1 MTIQLFYIIYNY
13 KFKNELKNSMENIYH
28 YATVSKALEELK
40 EKGFTYDFNLHEEDI
55 VKNPNHYQIVHIYRY
70 EGNSNPDDEAIVYG
84 ITTKSGENGVF
95 VSGFAANSVSDA
107 AQVLIKLTIEGRK

>member
-1 MTIQLFYIIYNY
+1 MKHN
-13 KFKNELKNSMENIYH
+13 YH

-55 VKNPNHYQIVHIYRY
+55 VKNPSHYEIVHIYRY
-70 EGNSNPDDEAIVYG
+70 EGNTNPDDEAIVYG
-84 ITTKSGENGVF
+84 ISTKSGENGVF

-107 AQVLIKLTIEGRK
+107 AQVLINITIEGRNK